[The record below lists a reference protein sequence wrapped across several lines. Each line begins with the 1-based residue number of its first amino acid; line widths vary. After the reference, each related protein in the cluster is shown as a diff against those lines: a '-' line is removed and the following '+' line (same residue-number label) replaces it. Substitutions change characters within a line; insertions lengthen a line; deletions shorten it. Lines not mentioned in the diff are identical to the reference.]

1 MFPSAPSRETLR
13 FSGNPS
19 GPTSLG
25 CYMERVPYLVHP
37 LRSGRRHMV
46 PLLPGQWT
54 DCNADYSHCCCGL
67 SALEMQS
74 YQQQCHQNSL
84 SLPDTAKKRE
94 PLNKILRKHSVPGH
108 NRNHRLSLATAKLD
122 KSCKSSRGS
131 LRNNDKD
138 GESSSSQK
146 WQSNAFLQYFFYT
159 NNQYV
164 PRFPQ
169 QILRR

>member
-1 MFPSAPSRETLR
+1 
-13 FSGNPS
+13 
-19 GPTSLG
+19 
-25 CYMERVPYLVHP
+25 MERVTYLEHL
-37 LRSGRRHMV
+37 LRSGHRHMV

-54 DCNADYSHCCCGL
+54 DYNADYSHCCCGL
-67 SALEMQS
+67 SALEMQN

-84 SLPDTAKKRE
+84 SLPNTAKKPE

-108 NRNHRLSLATAKLD
+108 VRNHRLSLTIAKLD

-131 LRNNDKD
+131 LITTKTAKAVVPKNDKAMLFC
-138 GESSSSQK
+138 
-146 WQSNAFLQYFFYT
+146 NTFFNT